1 MTLRL
6 GIIGLSED
14 NGHPY
19 SWSAICNG
27 YDAAAMAHCDFPV
40 IPAYLAQQTWPEA
53 RLKGVEVT
61 HVWTQDRKLSERIAH
76 CSLIEH
82 VVDQPEDMIGE
93 IDGLLLARDDAE
105 NHLFFARP
113 FLEHALPVYIDKP
126 VALSR
131 QTLQEIYELERF
143 RGQVFSCSALRFAKE
158 LQPSARSIKAAGRL
172 QLITASTPKDWERYA
187 IHLVDPILSILGID
201 KTFSR
206 IFRGRWPNGGCSVGF
221 SVSGGP
227 TVQLTALGRGA
238 YGTISLQLHGDQDAI
253 SLPFHDSFQAFRE
266 ALKAFCDHAVDAN
279 RESTL
284 PFNRRAV
291 EIVEMGV
298 T

>member
-1 MTLRL
+1 
-6 GIIGLSED
+6 
-14 NGHPY
+14 
-19 SWSAICNG
+19 
-27 YDAAAMAHCDFPV
+27 MANCGFPV
-40 IPAYLAQQTWPEA
+40 IPAYLAEQPWPEA
-53 RLKGVEVT
+53 RIKGVEVT

-105 NHLFFARP
+105 NHLLFARP
-113 FLEHALPVYIDKP
+113 FLEHGLPVYIDKP

-131 QTLQEIYELERF
+131 QTMQEIYALERF
-143 RGQVFSCSALRFAKE
+143 TGQVFSCSALRFAKE
-158 LQPSARSIKAAGRL
+158 LQPNANDIKAVGRL

-187 IHLVDPILSILGID
+187 IHLIDPLLLILGID
-201 KTFSR
+201 KPFAR
-206 IFRGRWPNGGCSVGF
+206 LYRGRWPDGGCSVGF
-221 SVSGGP
+221 AVSGGP
-227 TVQLTALGRGA
+227 TVQLTALGRHA
-238 YGTISLQLHGDQDAI
+238 YGSIAIHLHGDRDEI
-253 SLPFHDSFQAFRE
+253 TLPFQDSFQAFRT
-266 ALKAFCDHAVDAN
+266 ALKAFRDHVFNAS

-291 EIVEMGV
+291 EILEMGV